1 MVPTNRLIAVRG
13 HHPAVFIEALSSGRA
28 MIPKVRQSVP
38 DELSVV
44 GFGDELGFRLCGPGL
59 TTVGLPVSEL
69 ATACGLWFVHQLK
82 QGSANR
88 APYSSVSSSVLI
100 VRGSTR
106 PIGSHVATEVS
117 MPELRPSQLQG

>member
-1 MVPTNRLIAVRG
+1 MWPMSYPPSFGPPSTFFLARDLT
-13 HHPAVFIEALSSGRA
+13 PQ
-28 MIPKVRQSVP
+28 KSV
-38 DELSVV
+38 
-44 GFGDELGFRLCGPGL
+44 
-59 TTVGLPVSEL
+59 
-69 ATACGLWFVHQLK
+69 
-82 QGSANR
+82 ANR